1 MSSVCHPQ
9 TPDNE
14 DCLSDPGRPLSQ
26 HMKSGWKDI
35 LLDCVCAHRH
45 FMSVFHSTVPCFH
58 HLSKYDEERP
68 GKLEGWPGPPMT
80 VQHVGAQEMNPKVKP
95 QITKFLRPLIR
106 LSLTAFSPWSEG
118 PLPSKGN
125 SENQMVPA
133 TLTIFPGRSRA
144 HYSDPWYDG
153 GAQDTCPRDTG

>member
-1 MSSVCHPQ
+1 
-9 TPDNE
+9 
-14 DCLSDPGRPLSQ
+14 
-26 HMKSGWKDI
+26 MKSDWKDI

-45 FMSVFHSTVPCFH
+45 FMSVFHGTVPCFH
-58 HLSKYDEERP
+58 HLPKYDEERP

-118 PLPSKGN
+118 PLPSKGT
-125 SENQMVPA
+125 SKWSPPLSLSFLAGAGHTILIPGMMVGPRTQA
-133 TLTIFPGRSRA
+133 E
-144 HYSDPWYDG
+144 
-153 GAQDTCPRDTG
+153 GA